1 VHRLVIA
8 YIIVAP
14 IIIKIT
20 KKVAGSENHC
30 LLLRKKCVT
39 LVLFPL
45 IFVVLLWLIYALN
58 IILNGNFEPVFPPII
73 SFIKIFVAEKVAKS
87 PAELCQVVV
96 MQLLVITGMRL
107 SSADLTAAIDTASE
121 ECQQRCD
128 DNVDQRNDLI

>member
-1 VHRLVIA
+1 MKSRKVVALQQLFGFCYKIRLFPFIF
-8 YIIVAP
+8 
-14 IIIKIT
+14 
-20 KKVAGSENHC
+20 EF
-30 LLLRKKCVT
+30 LLL
-39 LVLFPL
+39 
-45 IFVVLLWLIYALN
+45 LIYALN

>member
-1 VHRLVIA
+1 MKRCLFDSFQDA
-8 YIIVAP
+8 ELCP
-14 IIIKIT
+14 LTIK
-20 KKVAGSENHC
+20 
-30 LLLRKKCVT
+30 
-39 LVLFPL
+39 LFPL

-58 IILNGNFEPVFPPII
+58 IILNGNFEVVFLFII

>member
-1 VHRLVIA
+1 MLSKRCHEAFLSLKNPVFMRTFSVFG
-8 YIIVAP
+8 IIP
-14 IIIKIT
+14 T
-20 KKVAGSENHC
+20 
-30 LLLRKKCVT
+30 
-39 LVLFPL
+39 F
-45 IFVVLLWLIYALN
+45 FVVLLWLIYTLN
-58 IILNGNFEPVFPPII
+58 IILNGNFDTDFPPII